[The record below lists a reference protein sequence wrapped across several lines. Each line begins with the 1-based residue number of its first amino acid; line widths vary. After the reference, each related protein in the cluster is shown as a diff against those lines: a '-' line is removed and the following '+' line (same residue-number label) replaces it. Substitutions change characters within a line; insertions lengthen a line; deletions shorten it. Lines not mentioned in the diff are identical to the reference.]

1 MTNSI
6 EDSSI
11 VLDLDLS
18 KLDTIYSGD
27 TVYSSNTTTTTN
39 WSVCDSDYFSLD
51 NTITISDPTIPAGNI
66 TIGSHVLTEDKIQ
79 KLDALLDV
87 IESAEGSEIKAM
99 FDTALALNKL
109 KGTNK

>member
-27 TVYSSNTTTTTN
+27 TVYSSDTTTTTN

-66 TIGSHVLTEDKIQ
+66 TIGSHC
-79 KLDALLDV
+79 
-87 IESAEGSEIKAM
+87 
-99 FDTALALNKL
+99 FN
-109 KGTNK
+109 